1 MRMVLVLVMLAV
13 KVVNHEWRGLRQSR
27 KVVATSCFRHALVV
41 FSLLLQSFEIDS
53 PQILTLCRE
62 GSYRYL
68 STDHRFFLQGM
79 ILFQSN
85 DGSLTLNSAVWP
97 SLAADT
103 VMNRLLRKSMLLI
116 LG

>member
-1 MRMVLVLVMLAV
+1 MVLVLVMLAV
-13 KVVNHEWRGLRQSR
+13 EVVDHQWRGLRQSR
-27 KVVATSCFRHALVV
+27 KIVAATCFRHTLVV

-53 PQILTLCRE
+53 PQILSLCCQ

-85 DGSLTLNSAVWP
+85 DGCLTLNSAIWT
-97 SLAADT
+97 SLATDT
-103 VMNRLLRKSMLLI
+103 VMNSLLRKSMLLV